1 MKFKLYI
8 HPIEIESW
16 NDKIIMQQRNA
27 DSIGVPILRDLGSI
41 VKKGKKGEKK
51 GKKVEY
57 KKEKRVSCKTSRI
70 EQGRYL

>member
-1 MKFKLYI
+1 
-8 HPIEIESW
+8 
-16 NDKIIMQQRNA
+16 MQQRNA
-27 DSIGVPILRDLGSI
+27 DSGIGVPILRDLGSI

-70 EQGRYL
+70 EQGRYW